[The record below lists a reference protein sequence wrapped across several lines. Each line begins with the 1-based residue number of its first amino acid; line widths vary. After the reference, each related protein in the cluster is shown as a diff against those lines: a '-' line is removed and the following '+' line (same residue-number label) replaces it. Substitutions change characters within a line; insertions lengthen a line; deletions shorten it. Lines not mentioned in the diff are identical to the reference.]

1 MSCSQSLNQNTR
13 ISPKWLQGLESRWCH
28 LPKNGGI
35 NVKVGGRGTEKGTQ
49 EDKLRAQVLGSRPE
63 SSSAHKGMAGAGGGA
78 AGRSD
83 EGFLGSAHI
92 QGAPPQVSG
101 APRSCSWH
109 RSPEWQGSHD
119 KLRCWRQQRPR
130 FKFSTCHVQPWAS
143 GSSPVNWERPPPSA
157 VERSKSGNTQSRL
170 PFPL

>member
-63 SSSAHKGMAGAGGGA
+63 SSSAHKGMAGGGRLGA
-78 AGRSD
+78 VTRDSWGR
-83 EGFLGSAHI
+83 HT
-92 QGAPPQVSG
+92 SG
-101 APRSCSWH
+101 GTTPS
-109 RSPEWQGSHD
+109 
-119 KLRCWRQQRPR
+119 QR
-130 FKFSTCHVQPWAS
+130 
-143 GSSPVNWERPPPSA
+143 GSSVLLLAPV
-157 VERSKSGNTQSRL
+157 SRMAGV
-170 PFPL
+170 P